1 MPKPK
6 TRPADLPVP
15 VRIVLEGAPRTK
27 KNSSRI
33 VRMGRR
39 ARLLPSAAFRAY
51 QEACLWQLRDWSARP
66 PIDGWVGCAAIFYR
80 DRDVG
85 DLNNYT
91 AALADILEKAGVLVN
106 DRLIRSW
113 DGSRVDKDPARPRV
127 EVLLTSFDG

>member
-1 MPKPK
+1 MI
-6 TRPADLPVP
+6 LN
-15 VRIVLEGAPRTK
+15 GAPRSK
-27 KNSSRI
+27 KNSQRI
-33 VRMGRR
+33 VRVRGRV
-39 ARLLPSAAFRAY
+39 LIVQSKSYVAY
-51 QEACLWQLRDWSARP
+51 ERACLWQLRATWQRP